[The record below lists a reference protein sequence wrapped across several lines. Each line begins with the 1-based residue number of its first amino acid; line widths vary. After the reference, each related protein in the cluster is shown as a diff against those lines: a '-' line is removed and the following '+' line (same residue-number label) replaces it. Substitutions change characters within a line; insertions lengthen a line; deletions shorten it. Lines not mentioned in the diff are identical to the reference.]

1 MKVDGQSLL
10 SSVYYQNQ
18 AGAREDVTDSKLHNI
33 KPLEEISQ
41 TQVTHDISNPNT
53 SFRIKDYFEPSSMLK
68 KAKELQE
75 VATDAF
81 GSQEHFDHLAN
92 TLHKASIINYNEL
105 SAMHYLRNNAQ
116 KLSFDEFEKIATN
129 DTHSMQMKG
138 LLNSVVHKLHYIDS
152 INGGIM

>member
-41 TQVTHDISNPNT
+41 TQVTRDISNPNT

-75 VATDAF
+75 VATPC
-81 GSQEHFDHLAN
+81 
-92 TLHKASIINYNEL
+92 IIYVIMPKSLVLMNL
-105 SAMHYLRNNAQ
+105 KKS
-116 KLSFDEFEKIATN
+116 
-129 DTHSMQMKG
+129 
-138 LLNSVVHKLHYIDS
+138 LLMTPIVCK
-152 INGGIM
+152 

>member
-68 KAKELQE
+68 KAKELLDAGIITQE
-75 VATDAF
+75 D
-81 GSQEHFDHLAN
+81 FDHLAN

-105 SAMHYLRNNAQ
+105 IAMHYLRDNAQ

>member
-81 GSQEHFDHLAN
+81 LALKN
-92 TLHKASIINYNEL
+92 ILIILPIPYIKPL
-105 SAMHYLRNNAQ
+105 SLTTMN
-116 KLSFDEFEKIATN
+116 
-129 DTHSMQMKG
+129 
-138 LLNSVVHKLHYIDS
+138 
-152 INGGIM
+152 